1 MNGSHP
7 IRQLPSPKNG
17 AGIELEMAL
26 FGLLVAVDSEVDL
39 SVVRVACFCSCED
52 LSAPVV
58 RSVQL
63 FTNVG

>member
-1 MNGSHP
+1 MDRTPSGSCQAQK
-7 IRQLPSPKNG
+7 IGS
-17 AGIELEMAL
+17 GIELEMAI